1 MNLKMIPCSQCGED
15 MHELRLTQY
24 NYSFCVKCSEAGL
37 GSETKKAITV
47 LKGEGDHTWVE
58 TIIMSDSDYNSY
70 QSEKDEDFKN
80 MKDFKTNIEDDKNLQ
95 GPFTIITPKDK

>member
-1 MNLKMIPCSQCGED
+1 MIPCSQCKEN
-15 MHELRLTQY
+15 MPELRLTQY

-70 QSEKDEDFKN
+70 LSEKDEEYKN
-80 MKDFKTNIEDDKNLQ
+80 RNETKIDIEDDKNLQ
-95 GPFTIITPKDK
+95 GPFKIINTKEK